1 MFEEDRYARQ
11 RRLPEVGDAG
21 QQRIFDA
28 VLEVRGT
35 DGAIVE
41 AEYLMRAG
49 VERLS
54 ISPRGEPDPF
64 VHAEAFVHAAP
75 TRIAAGAWRALAQL
89 RRVIFSGET

>member
-1 MFEEDRYARQ
+1 MFDEDRYARQ

-28 VLEVRGT
+28 VLEVRGS
-35 DGAIVE
+35 DGALIE

-54 ISPRGEPDPF
+54 LTPRAEPEPF
-64 VHAEAFVHAAP
+64 AHAGAFEHAAP
-75 TRIAAGAWRALAQL
+75 ARIAAGAWRALGQL
-89 RRVIFSGET
+89 RRVIFPGEP